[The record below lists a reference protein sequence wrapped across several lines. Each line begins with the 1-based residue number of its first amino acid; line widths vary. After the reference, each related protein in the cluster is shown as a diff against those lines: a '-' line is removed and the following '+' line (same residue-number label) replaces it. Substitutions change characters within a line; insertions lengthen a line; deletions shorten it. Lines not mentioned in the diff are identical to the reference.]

1 MEFPSKKI
9 NFARTKTK
17 NTIKQYPKMKKI
29 ILLLAAIVSVIAV
42 DAKPKQKE
50 LNLRVGTYNV
60 WAHYAR
66 QGLVKRGKALPE
78 RSWDN
83 SKEAVAELIVKLDCD
98 LIGLQEVSGVCRDD
112 LAELVKKAG
121 GKKYKLWWVNTYP
134 EGHKREVGNAIFYNK
149 KSLKLNSQAIYY
161 LSPTPEVMSKGWDEK
176 RYYRAALATVVTHK
190 KSGKKFF
197 FVATHGPLAKG
208 AKGPAGDVLVE
219 IDKKYNKEGLP
230 TIVLGDMNSRPGD
243 AFHQNMLK
251 YYEDAFLVAEKKC
264 GTIGTFNSAAGSDNN
279 FTISNRRIDHIYVH
293 STDKGEVKVK
303 EYTVN
308 RDKVKIKGA
317 EVYPSDHNPVIADL
331 TIK

>member
-1 MEFPSKKI
+1 
-9 NFARTKTK
+9 
-17 NTIKQYPKMKKI
+17 MKKI
-29 ILLLAAIVSVIAV
+29 LLLLAAFAAV
-42 DAKPKQKE
+42 VVADAKPKQKE

-66 QGLVKRGKALPE
+66 QGLVKKGKALPE

-83 SKEAVAELIVKLDCD
+83 SKEAVAKLIVKLDCD
-98 LIGLQEVSGVCRDD
+98 LLGMQEVSGVCRDD
-112 LAELVKKAG
+112 LANLVKKNG

-134 EGHKREVGNAIFYNK
+134 EGHKREVGNAVFYNK
-149 KSLKLNSQAIYY
+149 KSLKLENQAIYY
-161 LSPTPEVMSKGWDEK
+161 LSPTPKVMSKGWDEK
-176 RYYRAALATVVTHK
+176 RYYRAALTTVVTHK

-243 AFHQNMLK
+243 PFHVNMLK
-251 YYEDAFLVAEKKC
+251 HYEDAFLVAEKKC
-264 GTIGTFNSAAGSDNN
+264 GTIGTFNSAAGSEKN
-279 FTISNRRIDHIYVH
+279 FGISNRRIDHIYIH
-293 STDKGEVKVK
+293 STDKGAIKVK
-303 EYTVN
+303 SYEVN
-308 RDKVKIKGA
+308 RDKTEINGVK
-317 EVYPSDHNPVIADL
+317 VYPSDHNPVTADL

>member
-1 MEFPSKKI
+1 
-9 NFARTKTK
+9 
-17 NTIKQYPKMKKI
+17 MKKF
-29 ILLLAAIVSVIAV
+29 ILLLAAIVSVVVV

-66 QGLVKRGKALPE
+66 QGLVKKGKALE
-78 RSWDN
+78 ARSWDN

-98 LIGLQEVSGVCRDD
+98 LLGMQEVSGVCRDD
-112 LAELVKKAG
+112 LAKLVKKAG
-121 GKKYKLWWVNTYP
+121 GKQYKLWWLNTYP
-134 EGHKREVGNAIFYNK
+134 EGHRREVGNAIFYNK
-149 KSLKLNSQAIYY
+149 KNLKLEKQAIYY

-190 KSGKKFF
+190 KSGKKFYF
-197 FVATHGPLAKG
+197 IATHGPLAKG

-243 AFHQNMLK
+243 PFHLNMTK
-251 YYEDAFLVAEKKC
+251 YYEDAFIVAEKKC
-264 GTIGTFNSAAGSDNN
+264 GTVGTFNSAAGSDKN
-279 FTISNRRIDHIYVH
+279 FKLSHRRIDHIYVH
-293 STDKGEVKVK
+293 STDKGAIKVK
-303 EYTVN
+303 SYEVN
-308 RDKVKIKGA
+308 RDKAEINGVK
-317 EVYPSDHNPVIADL
+317 VYPSDHNPVIADI

>member
-1 MEFPSKKI
+1 
-9 NFARTKTK
+9 
-17 NTIKQYPKMKKI
+17 MKKF
-29 ILLLAAIVSVIAV
+29 ILLLAAIVSVVVV

-66 QGLVKRGKALPE
+66 QGLVKKGKALE
-78 RSWDN
+78 ARSWDN

-98 LIGLQEVSGVCRDD
+98 LLGMQEVSGVCRDD
-112 LAELVKKAG
+112 LAKLMKKAG
-121 GKKYKLWWVNTYP
+121 GKQYKLWWLNTYP
-134 EGHKREVGNAIFYNK
+134 EGHRREVGNAIFYNK
-149 KSLKLNSQAIYY
+149 KNLKLENQAIYY

-190 KSGKKFF
+190 KSGKKFYF
-197 FVATHGPLAKG
+197 IATHGPLAKG

-243 AFHQNMLK
+243 PFHLNMTK
-251 YYEDAFLVAEKKC
+251 YYEDAFIVAEKKC
-264 GTIGTFNSAAGSDNN
+264 GTVGTFNSAAGSDKN
-279 FTISNRRIDHIYVH
+279 FKLSHRRIDHIYVR
-293 STDKGEVKVK
+293 STDKGAIKVK
-303 EYTVN
+303 SYEVN
-308 RDKVKIKGA
+308 RDKVEINGVK
-317 EVYPSDHNPVIADL
+317 VYPSDHNPVIADI